1 MVQEDVSLTEV
12 RDEAIDMAK
21 GAARILES
29 HFGNV
34 GGVEGKAGS
43 KSDLVSEADKES
55 EAYLKG
61 EIARRFPGHGILGE
75 EGTDEQTEE
84 SEFIWV
90 LDPLDGT
97 LNYINGLPIY
107 AVSIGVLHNG
117 EPEVGCIWTPWPAK
131 SEGVLFH
138 ACKGQ
143 GAFKDDV
150 PVAVKQNPAPQPGQL
165 AIFHRDFRMM
175 YTKNAGPSAPI
186 GEGRGP
192 GSLAYEMALTSS
204 GVFQYSVFTAP
215 RIWDVAAGIVLVKEA
230 GGSVLTY
237 ERERKHWKE
246 FSTFRMGTGD
256 GKVATPRLR
265 NWNSP
270 IMAGNEELVQY
281 LAKFARH
288 ETFIEKVKG
297 VFGGND

>member
-1 MVQEDVSLTEV
+1 MGQKEVSLKDI
-12 RDEAIDMAK
+12 RASAIDMAK

-43 KSDLVSEADKES
+43 KSDLVSAADKES
-55 EAYLKG
+55 EAYLKA
-61 EIARRFPGHGILGE
+61 EIGRRFPGHGILGE

-107 AVSIGVLHNG
+107 AVSIGVLRNG
-117 EPEVGCIWTPWPAK
+117 EPEVGCIWTPWPARA
-131 SEGVLFH
+131 EGVIFH
-138 ACKGQ
+138 AYKGQ

-150 PVAVKQNPAPQPGQL
+150 PLAVKQNPAPQPGQL
-165 AIFHRDFRMM
+165 AIFHRDFRLM
-175 YTKNAGPSAPI
+175 YTKNAGPSAPV

-237 ERERKHWKE
+237 DRGRKQWDE
-246 FSTFRMGTGD
+246 FSTFRSTTVN
-256 GKVATPRLR
+256 GKSNVPKLR
-265 NWNSP
+265 NWHSP
-270 IMAGNEELVQY
+270 IMAGGEEVVQY

-297 VFGGND
+297 VFGGSA

>member
-1 MVQEDVSLTEV
+1 M
-12 RDEAIDMAK
+12 R
-21 GAARILES
+21 AR
-29 HFGNV
+29 
-34 GGVEGKAGS
+34 AR
-43 KSDLVSEADKES
+43 LV
-55 EAYLKG
+55 
-61 EIARRFPGHGILGE
+61 
-75 EGTDEQTEE
+75 
-84 SEFIWV
+84 
-90 LDPLDGT
+90 
-97 LNYINGLPIY
+97 
-107 AVSIGVLHNG
+107 
-117 EPEVGCIWTPWPAK
+117 
-131 SEGVLFH
+131 
-138 ACKGQ
+138 
-143 GAFKDDV
+143 
-150 PVAVKQNPAPQPGQL
+150 
-165 AIFHRDFRMM
+165 
-175 YTKNAGPSAPI
+175 

-237 ERERKHWKE
+237 ERERKQWKE
-246 FSTFRMGTGD
+246 FSTFRRGE
-256 GKVATPRLR
+256 GKGAEPRLR

>member
-1 MVQEDVSLTEV
+1 MIWA
-12 RDEAIDMAK
+12 R
-21 GAARILES
+21 GAAKILES

-43 KSDLVSEADKES
+43 KSDLVSAADKES
-55 EAYLKG
+55 EAYLKA
-61 EIARRFPGHGILGE
+61 EIGRRFPGHGILGE

-117 EPEVGCIWTPWPAK
+117 VPEVGCIWTPWPAK
-131 SEGVLFH
+131 PHGVLFH

-143 GAFKDDV
+143 GAFKDDM

-192 GSLAYEMALTSS
+192 GSPCLRDGADFQWGVPVFGVHSTADMGCCS
-204 GVFQYSVFTAP
+204 GDRSGEGGRGIGA
-215 RIWDVAAGIVLVKEA
+215 DV
-230 GGSVLTY
+230 
-237 ERERKHWKE
+237 RERAEAVEGIFHLSAGHGGGERARAPSAELE
-246 FSTFRMGTGD
+246 F
-256 GKVATPRLR
+256 PH
-265 NWNSP
+265 N
-270 IMAGNEELVQY
+270 
-281 LAKFARH
+281 
-288 ETFIEKVKG
+288 
-297 VFGGND
+297 GGQ

>member
-1 MVQEDVSLTEV
+1 MEGKDVLLA
-12 RDEAIDMAK
+12 EALK
-21 GAARILES
+21 GAKEMARGASRILES
-29 HFGNV
+29 HFGSV
-34 GGVEGKAGS
+34 GGVEGKGGS

-55 EAYLKG
+55 EAYLKA
-61 EIARRFPGHGILGE
+61 EIGRRFPGHGILGE

-107 AVSIGVLHNG
+107 AVSIGVLRNG
-117 EPEVGCIWTPWPAK
+117 VPEVGCIWTPWPAK
-131 SEGVLFH
+131 TDGALFH
-138 ACKGQ
+138 ASKGQ

-150 PVAVKQNPAPQPGQL
+150 PIAVKQNPAPQPGQL
-165 AIFHRDFRMM
+165 AIFHRDFRLM

-230 GGSVLTY
+230 GGTTLTY
-237 ERERKHWKE
+237 ERERKQWKE
-246 FSTFRMGTGD
+246 FSTFRKAPGEG
-256 GKVATPRLR
+256 PRLR

-288 ETFIEKVKG
+288 ETFMEKVKG

>member
-1 MVQEDVSLTEV
+1 MGPE
-12 RDEAIDMAK
+12 RWPEAPH
-21 GAARILES
+21 GYWRVTSETWEGWRGRRAASPTWCPRRTRR
-29 HFGNV
+29 
-34 GGVEGKAGS
+34 AR
-43 KSDLVSEADKES
+43 
-55 EAYLKG
+55 AYLKA
-61 EIARRFPGHGILGE
+61 EIGRRFPGHGILGE

-117 EPEVGCIWTPWPAK
+117 APEVGCIWTPWPAK
-131 SEGVLFH
+131 PDGALFH

-143 GAFKDDV
+143 GAFKDNI

-237 ERERKHWKE
+237 ERERKQWKE
-246 FSTFRMGTGD
+246 FSTFRRGE
-256 GKVATPRLR
+256 GKGAEPRLR

-270 IMAGNEELVQY
+270 IMAGGEEVVQY